1 MNTLTHTQL
10 LSLAARRPA
19 GSQADAARILRDA
32 GHQQAGN
39 VLPLLDATREIAEL
53 RSRKRM
59 GRRWSHDRTPAGCGV
74 RYVDGTYRL
83 RQGECDMVPDHHR
96 TYPANGLR
104 ALIDPMLCSGST
116 PAERKSR
123 LTEVLAGRELLRYKL
138 GTHGSGQVV
147 LVAGGGESACG
158 VEQSVSLSRY
168 SRSCIYSKK
177 SVHTAIFLPSDWF
190 SRVYRRNLHRL
201 DGLMTLWAQPVD
213 AVGCEAFAAT
223 WLEQARG
230 TSLRVVRGYIARAA
244 DGTSYHGNTLT
255 AALAGLRR
263 KTKLAEI
270 DRMPTEQMVA
280 LAARH
285 TSARVTVAD
294 ARAVG
299 ACEAGIRSW
308 VARTDIALVNDAT
321 TLGDLISAYLSVPA
335 TEARAVILRCLRRCR
350 ALAA

>member
-1 MNTLTHTQL
+1 MSTLTHTQL
-10 LSLAARRPA
+10 LSLAARHPA
-19 GSQADAARILRDA
+19 GSQTDAARILRDA

-39 VLPLLDATREIAEL
+39 VLPLLDATRQLTEL

-59 GRRWSHDRTPAGCGV
+59 GRRWSHDRTPAGCCV
-74 RYVDGTYRL
+74 RYVGGTYRL

-96 TYPANGLR
+96 THPANGLR
-104 ALIDPMLCSGST
+104 ALIDPMLCSGPT
-116 PAERKSR
+116 PAERKAR
-123 LTEVLAGRELLRYKL
+123 LTEVLAAGELLKYKL
-138 GTHGSGQVV
+138 GTHGSSHVV
-147 LVAGGGESACG
+147 LVSGGESVCG

-177 SVHTAIFLPSDWF
+177 SVQTTLFLPSDWF

-255 AALAGLRR
+255 AALTGLRR

-270 DRMPTEQMVA
+270 DRLPTEQMVA

-308 VARTDIALVNDAT
+308 VARTDIALTDDAT
-321 TLGDLISAYLSVPA
+321 TLGDLLSAYLSVPA